1 MVHFTSAFYTRE
13 EISPFARIIAI
24 ADTYYEL
31 VSVRPAV
38 EYILA
43 YTGELFDPTLVDMFT
58 KIVPNHRSVEHR

>member
-31 VSVRPAV
+31 VSVRPDRPAYMPHEV
-38 EYILA
+38 LA
-43 YTGELFDPTLVDMFT
+43 TSESGTL
-58 KIVPNHRSVEHR
+58 S